1 MREVTL
7 CFPIQKTRVLLGYK
21 KHGFGAGKLTGF
33 GGNIEANETPEQAAS
48 RELLEECGLKAL
60 ESNLVF
66 MGTLEFLF
74 PAKPSWDQLVQV
86 FILKVWE
93 GEALET
99 VEMNPAWFELDAL
112 PFEWMWDDARYWLAR
127 ILTGEQLEARCVFAD
142 DNEMV
147 FDFQVL
153 R

>member
-7 CFPIQKTRVLLGYK
+7 CFPIQETRVLLGFK
-21 KHGFGAGKLTGF
+21 KHGFGAGKTTGF
-33 GGNIEANETPEQAAS
+33 GGTIEPGETPQQAAKRAS
-48 RELLEECGLKAL
+48 LEEAGLSVL
-60 ESNLVF
+60 ETDLVF

-74 PAKPSWDQLVQV
+74 PNKPSWDQLVHV
-86 FILKVWE
+86 FVVKNWQ

-99 VEMNPAWFELDAL
+99 AEMNPAWFDLDAL
-112 PFEWMWDDARYWLAR
+112 PLEWMWDDARYWLAR
-127 ILTGEQLEARCVFAD
+127 ILTGEQLEARCVFSD
-142 DNEMV
+142 DNETV

>member
-7 CFPIQKTRVLLGYK
+7 CFPVQETRVLLGYK
-21 KHGFGAGKLTGF
+21 KRGFGAGKLMGF
-33 GGNIEANETPEQAAS
+33 GGGIKLAETPAQAAA
-48 RELLEECGLKAL
+48 RELLEECGLRVF
-60 ESNLVF
+60 ESDLVC

-74 PAKPSWDQLVQV
+74 PAKPAWDQIVQV
-86 FILKVWE
+86 FVAKIWQ

-99 VEMNPAWFELDAL
+99 QEMNPAWFELNAL
-112 PFEWMWDDARYWLAR
+112 PFEWMWDDARYWLAQ
-127 ILTGEQLEARCVFAD
+127 ILTGEQLEARCVFSD
-142 DNEMV
+142 DCETV